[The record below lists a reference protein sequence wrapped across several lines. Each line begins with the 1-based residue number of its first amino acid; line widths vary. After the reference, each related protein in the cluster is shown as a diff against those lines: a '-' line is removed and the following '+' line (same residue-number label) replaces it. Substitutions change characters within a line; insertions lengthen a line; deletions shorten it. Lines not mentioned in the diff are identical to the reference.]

1 MTHNILL
8 CLDDDEIE
16 RLKQDLSRTKEWLE
30 HDEWTVNMEK
40 DRVERY
46 VTTGV
51 YSEKDGEWYR
61 ERARKRLSEINR
73 HRNSIDYIIG
83 KLNKEN

>member
-16 RLKQDLSRTKEWLE
+16 RLKQDLSRTKEWID
-30 HDEWTVNMEK
+30 HDKWSVNMEK
-40 DRVERY
+40 DRIERY
-46 VTTGV
+46 VTNGV

-61 ERARKRLSEINR
+61 EQARKRLSEINR
-73 HRNSIDYIIG
+73 HCNSIDYIIG
-83 KLNKEN
+83 KLNRED

>member
-1 MTHNILL
+1 MKHNILL

-30 HDEWTVNMEK
+30 QDEWTVNMEK
-40 DRVERY
+40 DRIERY

-61 ERARKRLSEINR
+61 GQARKRLSEINR

-83 KLNKEN
+83 KLNKDN

>member
-8 CLDDDEIE
+8 CLDDEIE

-30 HDEWTVNMEK
+30 HDEWELNMEK